1 MKVRKIRR
9 KCEVR
14 RCSNRDTYS
23 ISRSSEPGNTVII
36 CKDCLKEALAEIEK
50 IEKTVK
56 EPDVIPEIKPKK
68 AAKKKE
74 GVE

>member
-50 IEKTVK
+50 LEKTV
-56 EPDVIPEIKPKK
+56 PDVPEMKPKK